1 MSQKE
6 ELLNS
11 IYPTHPQSPSKKY
24 QSLGLRFNPF
34 PRSGTA
40 NINGG
45 DLYNERL
52 VPVDEKVRDRILG
65 FIGDAL
71 NPNEVDSKDKFIS
84 ATIIGDYGSGKTQ
97 LLMFVRYVLSVVATD
112 AGQRSNPYVIYIDN
126 PGIKLMEFIGS
137 IISRV
142 GEEYFKKFIWL
153 KIIERIEGSED
164 LRGQLAKYQSRG
176 GALFRDTDPNPYAEE
191 NKVSYKQFLNSFTRY
206 INNTRNLKE
215 FNETLRNVFIGVLE
229 TETGDG
235 VLAQYFYE
243 LISEDYPVNK
253 TWESLTTGGIRQ
265 LEKKATE
272 IIRYVVRLIKEQGYT
287 DFFILVDEFEDIT
300 EGRLSKA
307 QVDNYVYN
315 LRTLIDQHREWCLL
329 FSMTAN
335 ALRMLKRV
343 NPPLA
348 DRISNRLIRIDALT
362 SHQAEFVIANYLN
375 MARGKQSSDIRPFD
389 PEGVIKLND
398 LVGGNA
404 RRLLKNCYLMIERA
418 SSVLDK
424 KGTINAEFVAE
435 HYLHD
440 SV

>member
-6 ELLNS
+6 DLLNS

-45 DLYNERL
+45 DLYNGRL
-52 VPVDEKVRDRILG
+52 VPVDERVKDRILG

-71 NPNEVDSKDKFIS
+71 NPNELDSKDRFIS

-97 LLMFVRYVLSVVATD
+97 LLMFVRYVLSLVATD
-112 AGQRSNPYVIYIDN
+112 TTQRSNPYVIYIDN
-126 PGIKLMEFIGS
+126 PGVKLMEFIGS

-153 KIIERIEGSED
+153 KIIERIEASED
-164 LRGQLAKYQSRG
+164 LRERLAKYQFKG
-176 GALFRDTDPNPYAEE
+176 GGLFRDTDPDPYAEE

-215 FNETLRNVFIGVLE
+215 FNETLRSVFVEVLE

-235 VLAQYFYE
+235 VLAQYFYD
-243 LISEDYPVNK
+243 LISENYPVNK
-253 TWESLTTGGIRQ
+253 TWESLTTGGISQ

-300 EGRLSKA
+300 EGRLNKT

-335 ALRMLKRV
+335 ALKKLKSV

-348 DRISNRLIRIDALT
+348 DRISNRLIRIDTLT
-362 SHQAEFVIANYLN
+362 PHQAEIVVANYLN
-375 MARGKQSSDIRPFD
+375 MARGKDSKDIRPFD
-389 PEGVIKLND
+389 PEGVKKLND

-424 KGTINAEFVAE
+424 KGTINAEFVAG
-435 HYLHD
+435 HYSHD

>member
-1 MSQKE
+1 MSQE
-6 ELLNS
+6 EDLLNS
-11 IYPTHPQSPSKKY
+11 IYPTSPHSTNKKY

-45 DLYNERL
+45 DLYNGRL
-52 VPVDEKVRDRILG
+52 VPVDDRIKGQILS

-71 NPNEVDSKDKFIS
+71 NPNELDSEDRYIS

-112 AGQRSNPYVIYIDN
+112 TNQRSNPYVIYIDN
-126 PGIKLMEFIGS
+126 PGVKLMEFIGS
-137 IISRV
+137 IISRI
-142 GEEYFKKFIWL
+142 GEDYFKKFIWL
-153 KIIERIEGSED
+153 RIIEKIEASEE
-164 LRGQLAKYQSRG
+164 LRGLLAKYQYAG
-176 GALFRDTDPNPYAEE
+176 GGLFKDTDPDPYANE
-191 NKVSYKQFLNSFTRY
+191 NKVSYKQYLNSFTRY
-206 INNTRNLKE
+206 INSTRNLKE
-215 FNETLRNVFIGVLE
+215 FNETLRDVFIRVLE
-229 TETGDG
+229 METGDI
-235 VLAQYFYE
+235 VLAQYFYQ
-243 LISEDYPVNK
+243 LISEDYTVNK
-253 TWESLTTGGIRQ
+253 TWESLITGGISQ

-272 IIRYVVRLIKEQGYT
+272 IIHYVVHLIKDKGYT

-300 EGRLSKA
+300 QGRLSKT

-335 ALRMLKRV
+335 ALKMLKRV

-348 DRISNRLIRIDALT
+348 DRISNRLIRIDALKPP
-362 SHQAEFVIANYLN
+362 QAEKIIANYLN
-375 MARGKQSSDIRPFD
+375 MARGKESTDIRPFD
-389 PEGVIKLND
+389 STGVNKLND

-418 SSVLDK
+418 SSILDK
-424 KGTINAEFVAE
+424 KGTIDAEFVAE
-435 HYLHD
+435 HYSHD